1 MRLNAKHGNFLLQ
14 IQYSNLRTCTNVWS
28 KLFLRDPRIKRHLMA
43 KRWHGVTWNVQNDHN
58 IAEHS
63 VTPAVSNNMLYLEFD
78 IISTA
83 YYTLRLPL
91 AGNWIWKRFFFLFSI
106 FYFNSDSAV
115 VKRCDSK
122 SYPSLE
128 PAQKDLYIKLS
139 MLLFTFLHWLL

>member
-1 MRLNAKHGNFLLQ
+1 MVIFYCRYNTQ
-14 IQYSNLRTCTNVWS
+14 IYVHVQTYDQ
-28 KLFLRDPRIKRHLMA
+28 RDPRIKRHLMA

-63 VTPAVSNNMLYLEFD
+63 VIPAVSNNMLYLEFD

-91 AGNWIWKRFFFLFSI
+91 AGNWIWKRYFFLFSI
-106 FYFNSDSAV
+106 FFFNSDSAV

-128 PAQKDLYIKLS
+128 PAQKDLYTKLS
-139 MLLFTFLHWLL
+139 MLFFTFLHWLL

>member
-1 MRLNAKHGNFLLQ
+1 MRLNAKHGNFFYCRYNTQ
-14 IQYSNLRTCTNVWS
+14 IYVHVQTYDQRE
-28 KLFLRDPRIKRHLMA
+28 PRIKRHLMA

-91 AGNWIWKRFFFLFSI
+91 AGNWIWKRFFFLFSL
-106 FYFNSDSAV
+106 FFFLLNSDSAI

-128 PAQKDLYIKLS
+128 PAQKDLYTKLS